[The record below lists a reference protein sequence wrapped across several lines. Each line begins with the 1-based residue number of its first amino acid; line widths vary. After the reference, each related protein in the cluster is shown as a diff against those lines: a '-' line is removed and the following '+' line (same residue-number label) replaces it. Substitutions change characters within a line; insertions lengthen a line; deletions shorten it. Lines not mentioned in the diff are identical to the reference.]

1 MNQQSHIIKATI
13 LLAFLLSCVFYTV
26 AQISEPSW
34 VKQVGSK
41 TVPSG
46 TRTFCVNDY
55 GAIPDGLSLCTKA
68 IQSAIDKCAEKGGGI
83 VCFKK
88 GKYLTGS
95 LFVKNNVTLLIDSGV
110 MIMGSQNLMDY
121 PDIDT
126 RVAGIEMV
134 WPAALIN
141 VLDQDN
147 VKICGKGIV
156 DAQGA
161 PFWESY
167 AIMRREY
174 TPKNLRWV
182 VDYDCKR
189 PRTMLVS
196 RSSNV
201 TLQGLTLQ
209 RAGFWTVQVLY
220 SKDISVDGLIIR
232 NNIGGHGPSTDGVD
246 IDSSTRVLVENCD
259 IDCNDDNFCLK
270 AGRDA
275 DGLRVN
281 RPCEYVVIRN
291 CVAGAGGGLITC
303 GSETSG
309 SIRNIWVENLSAKGT
324 QVGFRVKSA
333 LTRGGVVENIFLNNI
348 FMQDVAVPIEVT
360 TNWNPSYSYSSLPE
374 GYNYDSVPDHWKKLV
389 DKVVPASAGIPVF
402 RKIYINN
409 LKAVGA
415 RRALSVS
422 GMKESVINGFYFNNV
437 RIEAR
442 SAGNIKFSRDW
453 KFNNVEIV
461 APDTLIIS
469 DCSDMNLR

>member
-1 MNQQSHIIKATI
+1 MNQQSHIIKACL
-13 LLAFLLSCVFYTV
+13 LLAFLMSGVICAM
-26 AQISEPSW
+26 AQSGEPAW

-41 TVPSG
+41 TTPSG
-46 TRTFCVNDY
+46 TKIYCVNDF
-55 GAIPDGLSLCTKA
+55 GAKSDGLSLNTKA
-68 IQSAIDKCAEKGGGI
+68 IQSAIDKCAEKGGGV
-83 VCFKK
+83 VCFEK
-88 GKYLTGS
+88 GKYLIGS
-95 LFVKNNVTLLIDSGV
+95 LFLKKNVSLFIDSGV
-110 MIMGSQNLMDY
+110 LIMGSQNLMDY

-126 RVAGIEMV
+126 RVAGIEMK

-147 VKICGKGIV
+147 VKIYGKGIV

-161 PFWESY
+161 SFWESY
-167 AIMRREY
+167 AKMRREY
-174 TPKNLRWV
+174 TSKNLRWV

-220 SKDISVDGLIIR
+220 SSDVTVDGLVIR

-281 RPCEYVVIRN
+281 RPCDYVVIRN

-309 SIRNIWVENLSAKGT
+309 SIRNIWVENLRAKGT
-324 QVGFRVKSA
+324 QVGFRIKSA
-333 LTRGGVVENIFLNNI
+333 LTRGGVVENIYLNNI
-348 FMQDVAVPIEVT
+348 VMQDVAIPIEVT
-360 TNWNPSYSYSSLPE
+360 TNWNPSYSYSTLPK

-415 RRALSVS
+415 RRAISVS
-422 GMKESVINGFYFNNV
+422 GIKESVVDDFNFNNV
-437 RIEAR
+437 FIEAR
-442 SAGNIKFSRDW
+442 SAGSIKYSRNW
-453 KFNNVEIV
+453 KFNNVKIA
-461 APDTLIIS
+461 APDTLIVK
-469 DCSDMNLR
+469 DCSEMNL